1 MKMLICSDG
10 SEQAERAIRL
20 GAAIGAACQAEV
32 TLFGIIETPS
42 RSDAILES
50 LKRGQALL
58 TEKKIQAELTTKA
71 GDPVGEIVRRTQEQ
85 VYDLVVIGAV
95 RKETQGLFWMSSKSY
110 KIIKEIRPPVLSV
123 AGQVATIK
131 RMLICSGGGRY
142 IDPALP
148 LTGQIARGM
157 GSTITLLHVVP
168 QPPAIYGGLG
178 RLEQTADKLLASQSE
193 LGLSLRRQ
201 QQMLTDMGVKAEVRL
216 RHGLVLDEILA
227 EFNEGDYDLVVT
239 GSAPSRSLRTYVLGD
254 ISREIV
260 NRANC
265 AVLVARGQRAGGLTG
280 IRLRRWFK
288 RSQTAPSRARGPG
301 TPRRP
306 DSR

>member
-1 MKMLICSDG
+1 MKLLICSDG
-10 SEQAERAIRL
+10 SEQAERAVRL
-20 GAAIGAACQAEV
+20 GALIAVACQAEV

-58 TEKKIQAELTTKA
+58 TEKKIQAELTTRA
-71 GDPVGEIVRRTQEQ
+71 GDPVAEIVRRTQEQ
-85 VYDLVVIGAV
+85 AYDLVVIGAV
-95 RKETQGLFWMSSKSY
+95 RKESQGLFWMSSKSY

-123 AGQVATIK
+123 AGQIARIK

-142 IDPALP
+142 IDPSLP

-157 GSTITLLHVVP
+157 GATVTLLHVMP
-168 QPPAIYGGLG
+168 KPPAIYGGLR
-178 RLEQTADKLLASQSE
+178 RLEQTPDALLASQSE

-201 QQMLTDMGVKAEVRL
+201 QQSLMQMGVTAEVRL
-216 RHGLVLDEILA
+216 RHGLVLDEILH
-227 EFNEGDYDLVVT
+227 EFDRGDYDLVVT

-265 AVLVARGQRAGGLTG
+265 AVLVARGQAGSGLTG
-280 IRLRRWFK
+280 KSLRRWFK
-288 RSQTAPSRARGPG
+288 RSQTAPSSTGA
-301 TPRRP
+301 PRTENGRT
-306 DSR
+306 SR